1 MVKISSYCRTLLCW
15 CYRTNLGSFDL
26 SLPFVPIKVWLNTNR
41 HMLSNSP
48 LIHSFLFIGKD
59 DAKMGPFRFV
69 ILFLGGIIA
78 YFGSKAVELEG
89 AGALAVLVMAFVAG
103 IGW

>member
-1 MVKISSYCRTLLCW
+1 MLVLQNKLSQFWLKLAFSAN
-15 CYRTNLGSFDL
+15 YRSAEY
-26 SLPFVPIKVWLNTNR
+26 R
-41 HMLSNSP
+41 HMLSYSP
-48 LIHSFLFIGKD
+48 QIYSLLLIGKD

>member
-1 MVKISSYCRTLLCW
+1 M
-15 CYRTNLGSFDL
+15 
-26 SLPFVPIKVWLNTNR
+26 
-41 HMLSNSP
+41 
-48 LIHSFLFIGKD
+48 FLFIGKD

>member
-1 MVKISSYCRTLLCW
+1 MLVLQNKLRQFWLKLAFSA
-15 CYRTNLGSFDL
+15 NN
-26 SLPFVPIKVWLNTNR
+26 KVWLNTNR
-41 HMLSNSP
+41 HMLSNSL